1 MARPFVQDRGA
12 PRHAHQPALVRGDLP
27 GVPRSGERS
36 PRRLAA
42 GVARQGVR
50 GAPIDRCCGRR
61 GRRRVLVSVGVQRL
75 RDEPDR
81 IRDGAIRKGEDPAL
95 VDRALEVDAERRRLL
110 GESEGLKAERND
122 ASRRIGEAIKG
133 GAAADGPEVAE
144 LRAAS
149 TAAGD
154 RIKDLDA
161 RLAETETTLDD
172 LLLRIP
178 NPPDL
183 DIPVGGEE
191 ANVTIRVWGEQLPR
205 EQPLDGEV
213 GADAP
218 TGGATWTRKPHWELG
233 DALGIIDNVRG
244 AKITGSGFPVYK
256 GAGSALQRGLINWF
270 LDVHTREN
278 GMTEVWPP
286 AVVNTASATGTGQ
299 IPDKEDQMYVVTR
312 DELYLVPTAE
322 VPVTN
327 LHRDEILEADQLPIR
342 YAAYSPCF
350 RREAGAA
357 GKDTRGIL
365 RVHQFDKV
373 EMVFFE
379 KPEASND
386 ALEWLTERA
395 EILLQRLGLPYR
407 VLLMATKEMGFV
419 QAKKYDI
426 EVWSPGVE
434 KWLEVSSCSNFRDY
448 QARRMAIRYRP
459 EPGGKPEL
467 VHTLN
472 GSGLALARVYA
483 AILET
488 YQQPDGS
495 VEVPAV
501 LRARMGIDRIEP
513 PAR

>member
-1 MARPFVQDRGA
+1 M
-12 PRHAHQPALVRGDLP
+12 
-27 GVPRSGERS
+27 
-36 PRRLAA
+36 
-42 GVARQGVR
+42 
-50 GAPIDRCCGRR
+50 
-61 GRRRVLVSVGVQRL
+61 SVGLQRL
-75 RDEPDR
+75 REEPDV
-81 IRDGAIRKGEDPAL
+81 IRDGAVRKGEDPAL
-95 VDRALEVDAERRRLL
+95 VDRALQLDAERRRLL
-110 GESEGLKAERND
+110 GESETLKAERNS
-122 ASRRIGEAIKG
+122 ASKRIGEAIKG
-133 GAAADGPEVAE
+133 GASPDGPEVAE
-144 LRAAS
+144 LKAAS
-149 TAAGD
+149 VAAGE
-154 RIKDLDA
+154 RITALDA
-161 RLAETETTLDD
+161 TLDETQATLDD

-178 NPPDL
+178 NPPDP

-191 ANVTIRVWGEQLPR
+191 ANVTIREWGEQLAH
-205 EQPLDGEV
+205 EQPVEGEV

-218 TGGATWTRKPHWELG
+218 AGGATWTRRPHWELG
-233 DALGIIDNVRG
+233 DALDILDNARG

-270 LDVHTREN
+270 LDVHTREH
-278 GMTEVWPP
+278 GFTEIWPP

-327 LHRDEILEADQLPIR
+327 LHRDEIFEAADLPIH

-373 EMVFFE
+373 EMVLFE
-379 KPEASND
+379 RPEDSAA
-386 ALEWLTERA
+386 ALEWMTERA
-395 EILLQRLGLPYR
+395 EILLQRLGLAYR
-407 VLLMATKEMGFV
+407 VLLMSTREMGFT
-419 QAKKYDI
+419 QARKYDL
-426 EVWSPGVE
+426 EVWAPGVE
-434 KWLEVSSCSNFRDY
+434 RWLEVSSCSNFKDF

-459 EPGGKPEL
+459 EPGAKPEL

-472 GSGLALARVYA
+472 GSGLALARIVA

-495 VEVPAV
+495 VTVPEV
-501 LRARMGIDRIEP
+501 LRPYLGRDVIGP
-513 PAR
+513 PAS

>member
-1 MARPFVQDRGA
+1 M
-12 PRHAHQPALVRGDLP
+12 
-27 GVPRSGERS
+27 
-36 PRRLAA
+36 
-42 GVARQGVR
+42 
-50 GAPIDRCCGRR
+50 
-61 GRRRVLVSVGVQRL
+61 SVGLQRL
-75 RDEPDR
+75 REDADT

-95 VDRALEVDAERRRLL
+95 IDRAIQLDAERRRLL
-110 GESEGLKAERND
+110 AENEALKAERNT
-122 ASRRIGEAIKG
+122 ASKRIGEAIKG
-133 GAAADGPEVAE
+133 GAAPDGPEVAD

-149 TAAGD
+149 SAAGV
-154 RIKDLDA
+154 RITELDA
-161 RLAETETTLDD
+161 ALADTQGDLDD

-178 NPPDL
+178 NPPDP

-191 ANVTIRVWGEQLPR
+191 ANVTIRMWGEQLPHD
-205 EQPLDGEV
+205 QPLVGEI

-218 TGGATWTRKPHWELG
+218 AGGPTWTRRPHWELG
-233 DALGIIDNVRG
+233 DELDIIDNARG
-244 AKITGSGFPVYK
+244 AKIAGSGFPVYK

-357 GKDTRGIL
+357 GKDTRGIM

-373 EMVFFE
+373 EMVLFE
-379 KPEASND
+379 RPEDSAA
-386 ALEWLTERA
+386 ALEWMTERA
-395 EILLQRLGLPYR
+395 EILLQRLGLAYR
-407 VLLMATKEMGFV
+407 VLLMSTREMGFT
-419 QAKKYDI
+419 QARKYDL

-434 KWLEVSSCSNFRDY
+434 RWLEVSSCSNFRDF

-459 EPGGKPEL
+459 EAGAKPEL

-472 GSGLALARVYA
+472 GSGLALARVVA
-483 AILET
+483 ALIET
-488 YQQPDGS
+488 YQRPDGS
-495 VEVPAV
+495 IEVPEV
-501 LRARMGIDRIEP
+501 LRPYLGRDVIAKD
-513 PAR
+513 